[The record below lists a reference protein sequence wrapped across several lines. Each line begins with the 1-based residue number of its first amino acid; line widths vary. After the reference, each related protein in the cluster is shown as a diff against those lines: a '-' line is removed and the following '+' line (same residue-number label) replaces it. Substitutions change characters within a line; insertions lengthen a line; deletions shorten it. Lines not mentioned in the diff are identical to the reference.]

1 MMPIRTL
8 AAAVLVLCAARVGA
22 APAAVHPAPA
32 AASAAPSA
40 AASAAPGGL
49 QRTVIEDEGVR
60 IVETRLRGQPQRITV
75 QSKLAGARP
84 YEILVGR
91 GGRDPSQDR
100 GAAGQSTWSLFDF

>member
-1 MMPIRTL
+1 MTPTRTL
-8 AAAVLVLCAARVGA
+8 ATAMLALCAAQVCA
-22 APAAVHPAPA
+22 APAAALPPPAPA
-32 AASAAPSA
+32 SA
-40 AASAAPGGL
+40 AASAAQGGL
-49 QRTVIEDEGVR
+49 QRTVIEDDGVR

-75 QSKLAGARP
+75 QSKVAGARP